1 MARQSTWPVSTAPDG
16 TYLRAPR
23 YYGTCDDD
31 ADTTIAGVLQV
42 LTEAEYNAAKT
53 AEHEAR
59 RPYPSWI
66 GYLDTM
72 TWAAPVA
79 RPADAIMNGGNVR
92 YQWDEATVNWVAT
105 GIKDERVF
113 LHLWFA
119 KVRLNPALGYSC
131 VRTLSSTQTSPHP
144 YKAWWHQPSTSLR
157 EVRAIT

>member
-1 MARQSTWPVSTAPDG
+1 MYICITEVDAVTKVVCTAEPQRTGPSMPAIKGWTHIWHDSSTWPVSTASDG

-42 LTEAEYNAAKT
+42 LTEAEYTTLKT

-66 GYLDTM
+66 GYSDTM

-79 RPADAIMNGGNVR
+79 RPADAIMNGGNVA
-92 YQWDEATVNWVAT
+92 YQWDEATVNWIPQAQ
-105 GIKDERVF
+105 G
-113 LHLWFA
+113 
-119 KVRLNPALGYSC
+119 
-131 VRTLSSTQTSPHP
+131 
-144 YKAWWHQPSTSLR
+144 
-157 EVRAIT
+157 

>member
-1 MARQSTWPVSTAPDG
+1 MYICITEVDAVTKIPCTVEPQRTGPSMPAVKGYTHIWHDSSTWPVPTASDG

-42 LTEAEYNAAKT
+42 LTEAEFNAAKV

-59 RPYPSWI
+59 KPYPSWI

-79 RPADAIMNGGNVR
+79 RPADAVMNGGNVR
-92 YQWDEATVNWVAT
+92 YQWDEATVNWVAQT
-105 GIKDERVF
+105 
-113 LHLWFA
+113 
-119 KVRLNPALGYSC
+119 PA
-131 VRTLSSTQTSPHP
+131 
-144 YKAWWHQPSTSLR
+144 A
-157 EVRAIT
+157 

>member
-1 MARQSTWPVSTAPDG
+1 MKHICITEVDAVTKIPCTVEPQRTGPSMPAVKGWVHLWHDSSTWPVSTAPDG
-16 TYLRAPR
+16 TYLRAPK

-42 LTEAEYNAAKT
+42 LTEEEFNAAKV

-72 TWAAPVA
+72 TWGAPVP

-92 YQWDEATVNWVAT
+92 YQWDEATVNWIPQA
-105 GIKDERVF
+105 
-113 LHLWFA
+113 
-119 KVRLNPALGYSC
+119 
-131 VRTLSSTQTSPHP
+131 
-144 YKAWWHQPSTSLR
+144 
-157 EVRAIT
+157 

>member
-1 MARQSTWPVSTAPDG
+1 MYICVTEVDAITKIPCTVEPQRTGPSMPALKGLKITWQDQSTWPVELAPDG
-16 TYLRAPR
+16 TYLRAPK

-42 LTEAEYNAAKT
+42 LTEAEYTILKT

-79 RPADAIMNGGNVR
+79 RPANAIMFGGNVA
-92 YQWDEATVNWVAT
+92 YQWDEATVNWVA
-105 GIKDERVF
+105 
-113 LHLWFA
+113 
-119 KVRLNPALGYSC
+119 
-131 VRTLSSTQTSPHP
+131 QTVP
-144 YKAWWHQPSTSLR
+144 T
-157 EVRAIT
+157 

>member
-1 MARQSTWPVSTAPDG
+1 MYICITEVDAVTKIPCTVEPQRTGPSMPAVKGYKHIWHDSSTWPVSTDATG

-42 LTEAEYNAAKT
+42 LTEAEFNAAKVV
-53 AEHEAR
+53 EHEAR

-79 RPADAIMNGGNVR
+79 RPADAVINGGNVR
-92 YQWDEATVNWVAT
+92 YQWDEATVNWVAQT
-105 GIKDERVF
+105 
-113 LHLWFA
+113 
-119 KVRLNPALGYSC
+119 PA
-131 VRTLSSTQTSPHP
+131 T
-144 YKAWWHQPSTSLR
+144 
-157 EVRAIT
+157 